1 MKRVIVAGWMLL
13 SPFLVCDP
21 QANVA
26 HYNVQG
32 LPAQISGEKIVA
44 DGTGEY
50 GFKLDL
56 ASLPVGDY
64 RLKAQACNVW
74 GCSGWTEELFL
85 PRPADLSV
93 PVMLRLGE

>member
-1 MKRVIVAGWMLL
+1 MKRIIVAGWMFF

-21 QANVA
+21 QANVR
-26 HYNVQG
+26 HYDVQG
-32 LPAQISGEKIVA
+32 LPTVIIGEKIA
-44 DGTGEY
+44 PDATGEY

-64 RLKAQACNVW
+64 RLKARACNVW
-74 GCSGWTEELFL
+74 GCSGWSDELFL
-85 PRPADLSV
+85 PRPADLSA